1 MTKRFIIGLVLMT
14 AVLVPA
20 CRITSVWKAPG
31 AQRPKPS
38 PTRLSENPF
47 KLVPERLTVPAGAV
61 ARFNVLST
69 ETLPDTSF
77 EWSIE
82 GLPSGAR
89 AEFFT
94 GTGYPG
100 DGVLLIR
107 TAGTETLGVS
117 SLTVGLSTDEH
128 EWSGKIAL
136 ELIPCKESAQ
146 AGSFVTQTRVAKL
159 AGGPSTL
166 SYGNGSTI
174 LTFCESA
181 TARVLT
187 VRVLSATNE
196 QGEVWTGTGAT
207 LTLYRLLD
215 WPPPDE
221 ITEIVTDN
229 RDDRNVE
236 SVATAEDDV
245 VTWDITPGTY
255 FVYFPQDQFREGA
268 SEMGEFSPD
277 ISVTYRIQVEPAP

>member
-1 MTKRFIIGLVLMT
+1 MIKRSIIGLILMVT
-14 AVLVPA
+14 VLVPA
-20 CRITSVWKAPG
+20 CRIASIWKAPRV
-31 AQRPKPS
+31 QTPIPS
-38 PTRLSENPF
+38 PMRLSENPF
-47 KLVPERLTVPAGAV
+47 KLVPKRLTVPAGAV

-69 ETLPDTSF
+69 ETLLDTSF

-107 TAGTETLGVS
+107 TAGTGPPGVS
-117 SLTVGLSTDEH
+117 SLTVNLSTDQH
-128 EWSGKIAL
+128 EWSEKITL
-136 ELIPCKESAQ
+136 ELIPCKESVQ
-146 AGSFVTQTRVAKL
+146 TGLFVTQTRVAKL

-181 TARVLT
+181 TARMLT
-187 VRVLSATNE
+187 VHVLSATNE
-196 QGEVWTGTGAT
+196 QGEAWTGTGAA

-221 ITEIVTDN
+221 ITQIVTNN

-236 SVATAEDDV
+236 SVAAADDGI

-255 FVYFPQDQFREGA
+255 FVYFPQDQFREGT